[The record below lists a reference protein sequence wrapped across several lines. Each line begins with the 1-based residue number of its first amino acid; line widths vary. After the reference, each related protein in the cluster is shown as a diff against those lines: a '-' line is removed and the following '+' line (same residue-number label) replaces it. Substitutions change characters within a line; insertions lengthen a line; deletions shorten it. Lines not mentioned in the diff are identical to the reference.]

1 MVTNAH
7 TPSQQ
12 IRPPYL
18 RSTERTNGK
27 RKEGKAAGPAEVPVA
42 LGRYFLGFCLLP
54 ERLTGNYL
62 DPKEQTTLT

>member
-18 RSTERTNGK
+18 LSTERTNGR
-27 RKEGKAAGPAEVPVA
+27 RKEGKPPVLQKVPDA
-42 LGRYFLGFCLLP
+42 LCCYFSGFCLLP
-54 ERLTGNYL
+54 EMLTGNYL